1 MKSSVKF
8 LASALLT
15 SALIASSALAF
26 PYQDATTAAA
36 KKLTAPAPT
45 DVVAPALSESQ
56 DGMTLRVRLT
66 INEQGQASE
75 VRVLS
80 STDPQLNRRIVKAVE
95 QWHFEP
101 AMRDGKAVKVRA
113 VMPIEL
119 KLDQTS

>member
-15 SALIASSALAF
+15 SALLATSALAL
-26 PYQDATTAAA
+26 PYQDVTAAA
-36 KKLTAPAPT
+36 KKKLTAPSLT
-45 DVVAPALSESQ
+45 EVVAPALSSSQ

-66 INEQGQASE
+66 INEQGQASD

-80 STDPQLNRRIVKAVE
+80 STDQQLNRRIVKAVE

-119 KLDQTS
+119 KLDQAS